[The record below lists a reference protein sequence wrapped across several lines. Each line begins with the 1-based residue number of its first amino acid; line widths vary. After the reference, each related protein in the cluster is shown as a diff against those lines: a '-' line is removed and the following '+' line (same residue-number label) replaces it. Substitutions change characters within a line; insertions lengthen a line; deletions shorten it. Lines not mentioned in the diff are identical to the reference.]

1 MTQTTRPA
9 PRQLTA
15 GSPAGQV
22 VLAYLREQAAALD
35 RLAPGVRRDEP
46 DAVHQ
51 MRVATRRLR
60 STLRT
65 FRRVIGPAGHLDDEL
80 RWLAGVLGDARD
92 AEVLAGHLNAAVTT
106 VPKEEL
112 IGPVQARIKIHF
124 APVAAQAREAVLE
137 ALDSERYGSLRDRVG
152 KLIAGRPR
160 QPRAGRPA
168 GDVLPREV
176 RRAYRATARRM
187 KRARQAPPGPA
198 RDTALH
204 QARKAAKRARYA
216 GELAQ
221 PVIGR
226 KAGRFTRQVKQVQ
239 TLLGDHHDAIIAR
252 EQERVLGIEAHLSGE
267 NAFSYG
273 LLYERESEAADKLR
287 ARAFKAWTKA
297 SRPRYRRWM
306 S

>member
-1 MTQTTRPA
+1 MTQTTRHP
-9 PRQLTA
+9 PRQVTP

-65 FRRVIGPAGHLDDEL
+65 FRRVIGPAGDLDDEL
-80 RWLAGVLGDARD
+80 RWLAGVLGEARD
-92 AEVLAGHLNAAVTT
+92 AEVLAGHLQAALTT
-106 VPKEEL
+106 VAKEEL
-112 IGPVQARIKIHF
+112 IGPVPARIKIHF

-137 ALDSERYGSLRDRVG
+137 ALDSGRYGSLRDRIAE
-152 KLIAGRPR
+152 LIAGPLPR
-160 QPRAGRPA
+160 PRAGRQA

-176 RRAYRATARRM
+176 RRSYRATARRM
-187 KRARQAPPGPA
+187 ERARQAPPGPA

-221 PVIGR
+221 PAVGQ
-226 KAGRFTRQVKQVQ
+226 KAKRFTRQVKAVQ
-239 TLLGDHHDAIIAR
+239 TLLGDHHDAVIAR
-252 EQERVLGIEAHLSGE
+252 QQERGLAVEAHLSGE
-267 NAFSYG
+267 NAFTYG
-273 LLYERESEAADKLR
+273 LLFERESEAAEELR
-287 ARAFKAWTKA
+287 AQAFKAWKKA
-297 SRPRYRRWM
+297 SQRRYRRWM